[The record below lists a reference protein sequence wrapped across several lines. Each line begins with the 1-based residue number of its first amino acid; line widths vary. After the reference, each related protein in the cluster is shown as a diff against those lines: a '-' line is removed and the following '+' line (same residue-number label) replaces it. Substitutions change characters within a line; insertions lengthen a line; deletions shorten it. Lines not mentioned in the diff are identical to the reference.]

1 MSFRS
6 GAGESFGAV
15 VGDGIVDLGKRL
27 ARHPTLRALIAAD
40 GLGEAREAA
49 AGVQGDHK
57 LDDVTLLPP
66 VPCPEKLWCI
76 GINYP
81 DRNKEL
87 TNIDRPSYPSL
98 FCRAPGSVVGHGQ
111 PIERPRV
118 SAQFDY
124 EGEIAL
130 VIGKGGRR
138 IARERALEHVFGV
151 TLCNEGSVRDWMRH
165 GKFNIT
171 QGKNFDRSG
180 SLGPWLVTCDEIDLK
195 APIELTTR
203 VNGEVR
209 QHDTT
214 DRLLFPFDYLI
225 EYLSTFATLTPGDII
240 ATGTPTGAGAR
251 FDPPRWLVPG
261 DVVEVEGSG
270 IGKLSNTVV
279 DEA

>member
-1 MSFRS
+1 
-6 GAGESFGAV
+6 
-15 VGDGIVDLGKRL
+15 
-27 ARHPTLRALIAAD
+27 
-40 GLGEAREAA
+40 
-49 AGVQGDHK
+49 
-57 LDDVTLLPP
+57 
-66 VPCPEKLWCI
+66 
-76 GINYP
+76 
-81 DRNKEL
+81 
-87 TNIDRPSYPSL
+87 
-98 FCRAPGSVVGHGQ
+98 
-111 PIERPRV
+111 
-118 SAQFDY
+118 
-124 EGEIAL
+124 
-130 VIGKGGRR
+130 
-138 IARERALEHVFGV
+138 
-151 TLCNEGSVRDWMRH
+151 
-165 GKFNIT
+165 
-171 QGKNFDRSG
+171 
-180 SLGPWLVTCDEIDLK
+180 VTCDEIELK